1 MSIILTLLSLFC
13 VLHHVRGAGKS
24 SRPNEDDKTR
34 EDREKLADLLPAL
47 AQQLSNQT
55 ECAGQQFFAIV
66 LPPPD
71 IDMFH
76 LIPMGGGL
84 VTDRRR
90 IHSEGLNYVVARV
103 EKNEQVSTILL
114 LV

>member
-1 MSIILTLLSLFC
+1 MSIILTFLSLFC
-13 VLHHVRGAGKS
+13 VLHHVSGAGKS

-34 EDREKLADLLPAL
+34 EDREKLADLLPVL
-47 AQQLSNQT
+47 AQELSNQA
-55 ECAGQQFFAIV
+55 ECGGNQFFAIV
-66 LPPPD
+66 LLPPD

-76 LIPMGGGL
+76 LIPMRGGL